1 MNSTATPV
9 SAAASSAN
17 IPVPPL
23 NLSGNFKHVRD
34 EVLAEITAI
43 CDSGFY
49 ILGPKVQAF
58 EDAFAKYCGC
68 KHALGLSSG
77 TDAILVALMT
87 LGIGPGDEVIVPT
100 FTFFATAG
108 CVARVGATPVF
119 CDIDPD
125 SYNIDVAQ
133 FERLIT
139 PRTKAVMP
147 VSLYGRVAGMSD
159 LMSIARKRGIRVIE
173 DACQSIGARESKS
186 SPMAGTFGDFGA
198 TSFYPTKN
206 LGAAGDAGA
215 LLMNDTALFEK
226 AKQMRLHGETQRYH
240 HQFIGGNFRIDA
252 LQAAILTI
260 KLKHLP
266 QWTELRREKAC
277 KYYGLFEQAGLAPES
292 IHLPQ
297 AGDGYHVYHQFVI
310 RAPRRD
316 DLVKHLAA
324 RQIGYGIY
332 YPIPLHMQECFA
344 YLGRK
349 AGEFPHA
356 EAAAR
361 EVLAL
366 PMYPELTDAQQ
377 AAVVGAIREFY
388 RG

>member
-1 MNSTATPV
+1 MSSIATAPT
-9 SAAASSAN
+9 ASN

-23 NLSGNFKHVRD
+23 NLAGNFKHVRE
-34 EVLAEITAI
+34 EVLREVTEIF
-43 CDSGFY
+43 DSGFY

-68 KHALGLSSG
+68 KHVLGMSSG
-77 TDAILVALMT
+77 TDAILAALMT

-119 CDIDPD
+119 CDIDPA
-125 SYNIDVAQ
+125 SYNIDAAQ
-133 FERLIT
+133 FESLIT
-139 PRTKAVMP
+139 PRTKAVIP
-147 VSLYGRVAGMSD
+147 VSLYGRIAGMND
-159 LMSIARKRGIRVIE
+159 LMAIARKRGVRVIE

-186 SPMAGTFGDFGA
+186 SPMAGTIGDFGS

-206 LGAAGDAGA
+206 LGASGDAGA
-215 LLMNDTALFEK
+215 LLTNDTALYEK

-266 QWTELRREKAC
+266 QWTEQRREKAC
-277 KYYGLFEQAGLAPES
+277 KYYGLFEKSGLAPET
-292 IHLPQ
+292 IKLPQ

-310 RAPRRD
+310 RVPRRD
-316 DLVKHLAA
+316 ELVKHLTE
-324 RQIGYGIY
+324 RKIGCGIY

-377 AAVVGAIREFY
+377 EAVVGAIREFY
-388 RG
+388 RK